1 MLALVNTGYDKVC
14 YREFFQ
20 FMFQEQARP
29 SGCGRGQNLHTI
41 RVHMKALRQRR
52 TVGPNV
58 LQCSC
63 PNGRTASHGPLLTV
77 LKCGCGLHLR
87 TIKYCSFED
96 AIVPPPR
103 KRLYLGQTSAVDC

>member
-58 LQCSC
+58 LQSLSQRQ
-63 PNGRTASHGPLLTV
+63 NSVSRASLDSSEVRLRIAPAHHQV
-77 LKCGCGLHLR
+77 L
-87 TIKYCSFED
+87 
-96 AIVPPPR
+96 
-103 KRLYLGQTSAVDC
+103 